1 MMVVELLGPAGSGKT
16 SLLRALLARDP
27 GVRGDPR
34 RAGWPRWQLGVESAI
49 AMVPASLALF
59 RAARLPWWTTLRLL
73 ERAESFATT
82 LTQDVSSG
90 GTAVVLDE
98 GPLYSLARLRLVD
111 PGSVFP
117 PHAERHWQRCVAPWR
132 DSLRLIVW
140 LDAPDVEL
148 ARRIRRRIKPH
159 RIKHQT
165 DFGIAELLGRY
176 RAAFDRV
183 LAALTPAGGPP
194 VLRLDTSELPFTA
207 LADQVLGTL
216 TGRPQPAAYRVM
228 QC

>member
-16 SLLRALLARDP
+16 SLLHALRARDP
-27 GVRGDPR
+27 GIRGDPR
-34 RAGWPRWQLGVESAI
+34 RPGWQRWQLGVTSAV

-59 RAARLPWWTTLRLL
+59 RAARLSWWTTLRQL
-73 ERAESFATT
+73 ERAETFATT
-82 LTQDVSSG
+82 VTQGLASG

-111 PGSVFP
+111 PGTPFP
-117 PHAERHWQRCVAPWR
+117 PHAERHWQRCVAQWR
-132 DSLRLIVW
+132 HTLRLIVW
-140 LDAPDVEL
+140 LDAPDAEL
-148 ARRIRRRIKPH
+148 ARRIRQRDKPH

-176 RAAFDRV
+176 RDAYDHV
-183 LAALTPAGGPP
+183 LSALGAAGGPP
-194 VLRLDTSELPFTA
+194 VLRLDTSELPFSA

-216 TGRPQPAAYRVM
+216 SGRPRPAVYRVM
-228 QC
+228 RC